1 MLASS
6 LQNES
11 EEVRG
16 RLEDFFLVFF
26 LIGDIYKTNT
36 NTETKTNT
44 NKKTNLIRYKLV
56 QKRTKSPKKNK
67 DKQTK
72 SQDHVLSA
80 KGLTRLT

>member
-36 NTETKTNT
+36 NT
-44 NKKTNLIRYKLV
+44 KK
-56 QKRTKSPKKNK
+56 QKQIQTR
-67 DKQTK
+67 KQTWLDT
-72 SQDHVLSA
+72 S
-80 KGLTRLT
+80 